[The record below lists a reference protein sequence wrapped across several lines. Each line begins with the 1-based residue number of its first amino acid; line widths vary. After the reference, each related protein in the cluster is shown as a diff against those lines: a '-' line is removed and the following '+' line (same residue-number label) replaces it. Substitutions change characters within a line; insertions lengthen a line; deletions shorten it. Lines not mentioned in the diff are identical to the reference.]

1 MVAAASSTAAAA
13 RTSFF
18 DEQRRRRRASW
29 RLAVL
34 VLGGVAFVGLI
45 ASTVVTPLLLA
56 LAGLLIRAV
65 HAVQPDLADAARHA
79 VVGWAGLRLDRF
91 GAFVDR
97 LDKLHGLAGLKEAL
111 RAAADFALFLLPGVG
126 AMLLAYGGLRASLRR
141 SGAEGVLLALGA
153 RPPRDGDAEERQL
166 GNLVAE
172 MAIAAGLP
180 PPRLMLIDSDVP
192 NAAALGSGAH
202 DAVLLATRGLLDRL
216 DRDETQGVVA
226 QLIASIGDGDLRLT
240 QAILAL
246 FETLGLFLTII
257 DLPFRATARRR
268 IGRLLLLT
276 FRRGGSAGVE
286 AQRIADAIGGEIGPE
301 AVEETSRFLGLDDAA
316 QERQEQRGGRWSL
329 RTILTLPLLP
339 FALLNML
346 LRMVLWLWVALGL
359 GVLVA
364 LLWRTRR
371 YLADAAAVQLT
382 RNPDGLAR
390 ALGRIAVEGGS
401 GIPPG
406 GEPVEYMFVY
416 AEARATVSKGGF
428 GDKRA
433 LVMPLQ
439 PPLRSR
445 LKRLRA
451 LGATVGGDDRG
462 SFHRLLHPPAEMS
475 TVRWLATL
483 VLVVVLLALLVPLVA
498 VLYVMI
504 AFLTGIVIV
513 SSTGLGLLALH
524 LAIG

>member
-1 MVAAASSTAAAA
+1 MVAAASSTAAA

-45 ASTVVTPLLLA
+45 ASTVVMPLLLA

-79 VVGWAGLRLDRF
+79 VAGWAGLRLDRF
-91 GAFVDR
+91 GAFIDR

-111 RAAADFALFLLPGVG
+111 RAAADFALFLLPGSG

-141 SGAEGVLLALGA
+141 AGAEGVLLALGA

-226 QLIASIGDGDLRLT
+226 HLVASIGDGDLRLT

-268 IGRLLLLT
+268 IGQLLLLS
-276 FRRGGSAGVE
+276 FRRGGSVGVE

-301 AVEETSRFLGLDDAA
+301 AVEETSRFLGLDDEA
-316 QERQEQRGGRWSL
+316 QERQQQRGGRWSL

-359 GVLVA
+359 GLLVA

-390 ALGRIAVEGGS
+390 ALGRIAAEGG

-416 AEARATVSKGGF
+416 AGAVATVSKGGF

-439 PPLRSR
+439 PPLGTR

-451 LGATVGGDDRG
+451 LGAMVGGDAPG
-462 SFHRLLHPPAEMS
+462 GFHRLLHPPAEMS

-483 VLVVVLLALLVPLVA
+483 VLVFVLLALLVPLFA
-498 VLYVMI
+498 ALYVMI

-524 LAIG
+524 LALG